1 MNDIKNILQI
11 QNNLLKNYFNN
22 NIKDLYA
29 FYINNYAHTD
39 YFLNDSKMIKI
50 NKEQNKQINK
60 ELNKQ
65 INKSNKTKKIDW
77 KYILTGKLHNIFKYK
92 ALTFNYYEN
101 YQLYMEDRHIFDS
114 TKSDKIAELSVSPSF
129 FEILNPII
137 DVYVSNDNYYNLDI
151 KEWKNTIYMYKKLV
165 HGNFYYSKKLQ
176 QKLKHKYDILIINL
190 VKKYDIFSE
199 STKNLEKQTEKE
211 IKEEIKY
218 LKYMNKNGN
227 AYIYVDFIA
236 SKSSIYKLYT
246 SISKKFETIDFF
258 TPKYSDEYNIYGSLW
273 LKCYNYGVKSKL
285 TPKKLK
291 DNFEVFYK
299 KYYTQKIIWYKKFEN
314 FIKTY
319 MSNTKN
325 HIQLNLEIVSQ
336 KLNFLKD
343 FIEEYNIQINPKW
356 KKIIYED
363 HYLAQVSKDIN
374 YRTTPSNEYNP
385 LFRTLSFTTPHKY
398 YPYGT
403 LETHSLNCHDGQRK
417 LLFSEIEFYTLVREK
432 YDLNNV
438 LVVYAGSADGTHEP
452 IIFDMFPEL
461 DFYLCD
467 PNPFHIKHPFIHNKE
482 RVKIVNDFYTDETWR
497 DVVKFNK
504 KKKDIIFVS
513 DIRVTETNEAV
524 FNNMIEQQ
532 RWIIQLNSVAYMVKF
547 RLLYDLDQSKF
558 NISYE
563 IPSGKNIKAFNKKAN
578 ISENISE
585 NIFNNNQYTSNNFQY
600 LKGEIYLQIYAPIT
614 STETRL
620 VYVKDNKNEKFE
632 IINYNTHDYDAFMYY
647 FNNVDRKKKY
657 YYNNSVLM
665 KYNLLGY
672 DDSYE
677 SVSEYFIIEKYLYN
691 KDNLISNKNNTY
703 KDVIQYLYLLDNRI
717 NSIIHKN
724 IVLCPFYTLS
734 KNKSIF
740 DRLKESKSKELLM
753 NIKKLYIIY
762 LYSFKNQYYYFGKG
776 TLLDKSEYESM
787 QKDIIH
793 NVELLNK
800 FITPYMDNR
809 LMEKDVLYI
818 LIKDLLRKGTN
829 TKSYKHILNMIN
841 DKYYY
846 E

>member
-1 MNDIKNILQI
+1 M
-11 QNNLLKNYFNN
+11 
-22 NIKDLYA
+22 
-29 FYINNYAHTD
+29 
-39 YFLNDSKMIKI
+39 
-50 NKEQNKQINK
+50 
-60 ELNKQ
+60 
-65 INKSNKTKKIDW
+65 
-77 KYILTGKLHNIFKYK
+77 
-92 ALTFNYYEN
+92 
-101 YQLYMEDRHIFDS
+101 
-114 TKSDKIAELSVSPSF
+114 
-129 FEILNPII
+129 
-137 DVYVSNDNYYNLDI
+137 
-151 KEWKNTIYMYKKLV
+151 
-165 HGNFYYSKKLQ
+165 
-176 QKLKHKYDILIINL
+176 
-190 VKKYDIFSE
+190 
-199 STKNLEKQTEKE
+199 
-211 IKEEIKY
+211 
-218 LKYMNKNGN
+218 
-227 AYIYVDFIA
+227 
-236 SKSSIYKLYT
+236 
-246 SISKKFETIDFF
+246 
-258 TPKYSDEYNIYGSLW
+258 
-273 LKCYNYGVKSKL
+273 
-285 TPKKLK
+285 
-291 DNFEVFYK
+291 
-299 KYYTQKIIWYKKFEN
+299 QKIIWYKKFEN

-319 MSNTKN
+319 KSNIKN

-343 FIEEYNIQINPKW
+343 FIEEYNLEINPKW

-374 YRTTPSNEYNP
+374 YRTTPSNDYNP
-385 LFRTLSFTTPHKY
+385 LFRTLSFNTPHKY

-432 YDLNNV
+432 YDLNNI

-482 RVKIVNDFYTDETWR
+482 RVKIVNDFYTDETWH

-504 KKKDIIFVS
+504 KKKNIIFVS

-547 RLLYDLDQSKF
+547 RLLYDLDESKF

-563 IPSGKNIKAFNKKAN
+563 IPNDKNIKPFNKKAN
-578 ISENISE
+578 ISENIFDK
-585 NIFNNNQYTSNNFQY
+585 NKNNNNNNNKSKHNKLTHNNFQY
-600 LKGEIYLQIYAPIT
+600 LKGSIYLQIYAPIS

-647 FNNVDRKKKY
+647 FNNIDRKKKY
-657 YYNNSVLM
+657 YYGNSRLM

-677 SVSEYFIIEKYLYN
+677 SVSEYYIIDKYLN
-691 KDNLISNKNNTY
+691 NKNSNNNNELNHTY

-740 DRLKESKSKELLM
+740 NRLKESKSKELLM

-787 QKDIIH
+787 QKSIIH
-793 NVELLNK
+793 NIELLNK

-809 LMEKDVLYI
+809 LMEKDVLYV
-818 LIKDLLRKGTN
+818 LIKDLLHKGRN
-829 TKSYKHILNMIN
+829 IKNHKYILNMIN
-841 DKYYY
+841 DKYIFNNKYI